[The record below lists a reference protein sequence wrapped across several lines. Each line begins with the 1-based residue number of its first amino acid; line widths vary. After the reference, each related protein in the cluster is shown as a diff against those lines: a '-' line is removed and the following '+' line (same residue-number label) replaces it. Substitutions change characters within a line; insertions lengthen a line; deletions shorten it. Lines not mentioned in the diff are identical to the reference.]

1 MALNIQSKEKN
12 IKTFKK
18 KKKKKNKSHIKAEP
32 SQYTHEKMFYKL
44 QETTDTNLDYYIQQ
58 NYQ

>member
-1 MALNIQSKEKN
+1 MTLTKFYDFN
-12 IKTFKK
+12 
-18 KKKKKNKSHIKAEP
+18 
-32 SQYTHEKMFYKL
+32 YDTHEKMFYKL